1 MRLLL
6 VEDDDRVAA
15 ALSAVLGK
23 HGFDVRHARSGEE
36 AIQALLPDEG
46 PAFDCVL
53 LDLGLP
59 DLDGFEVCS
68 RIRRL
73 TATPVIMVTA
83 RADVRSRIHGLNL
96 GADDYVVKPYD
107 TGELLARIH
116 AVSRRPPLRPAAHS
130 AAPVAVPVGA
140 SAVPEPV
147 AAGPEASARLL
158 LGAVV
163 IELPTRRVT
172 VDGDPVAL
180 TRKEFDLLALLAQR
194 PGVVFRREQ
203 IISEVWRT
211 AWEGTGRTLEVHV
224 ASLRA
229 KLRTPAM
236 IETVR
241 GVGYRLVVPAG

>member
-6 VEDDDRVAA
+6 VEDDNHVAA
-15 ALSAVLGK
+15 ALSAVLAR
-23 HGFDVRHARSGEE
+23 HGFEVTHARNGEE
-36 AIQALLPDEG
+36 ALRALVPESDG
-46 PAFDCVL
+46 FGVVL

-59 DLDGFEVCS
+59 DQDGYEVCGK
-68 RIRRL
+68 IRKR
-73 TATPVIMVTA
+73 TSTPVIMVTA

-116 AVSRRPPLRPAAHS
+116 AVSRRSAHDD
-130 AAPVAVPVGA
+130 A
-140 SAVPEPV
+140 SAPGENVV
-147 AAGPEASARLL
+147 L
-158 LGAVV
+158 LGSVR
-163 IELPTRRVT
+163 IELPNRQVT
-172 VDGDPVAL
+172 VDGSVVQL

-211 AWEGTGRTLEVHV
+211 SWEGTGRTLEVHV
-224 ASLRA
+224 ASLRS
-229 KLRTPAM
+229 KLRLPAL

-241 GVGYRLVVPAG
+241 GVGYRLVAPSA